1 MSKRRFL
8 GAAAITGATAGLASL
23 RAMAQH
29 GPRTQSGPTLLT
41 ISGLI
46 GAGNRGPLDPKLD
59 QMMAKQ
65 KMSFSKAHAFD
76 FAALLALPA
85 VSIQPTLEYDGK
97 PHALKGPLLMDVV
110 KATGAQVTDKTG
122 LLVRAVDGY
131 AVLLPAAEASR
142 RRFILATHLDGRPLS
157 LGGLGPLWTVYDADR
172 FPDMAAKPLKERFA
186 LCPWAVFHIDIQQ
199 G

>member
-1 MSKRRFL
+1 MQKRRFL
-8 GAAAITGATAGLASL
+8 GAAMGAAAAGMALPLAQ
-23 RAMAQH
+23 AQH

-41 ISGLI
+41 ISGHI

-65 KMSFSKAHAFD
+65 KVSFGKAHAFD

-110 KATGAQVTDKTG
+110 KATGAKVTDKTG

-131 AVLLPAAEASR
+131 AVLLSGAEATQ
-142 RRFILATHLDGRPLS
+142 RRFILATHLDGRPLA

-172 FPDMAAKPLKERFA
+172 FPDLAAKPLKERFA
-186 LCPWAVFHIDIQQ
+186 LCPWAVFHIEVRE